1 MATTFHGWAA
11 RHPGA
16 LLEPYEF
23 EPAPLGPHDVEVEIT
38 HCGICHSDL
47 HLVDGDWE
55 VDNWP
60 LVPGH
65 EIVGHVVQAGSAVTE
80 HALGDR
86 VGIGWQ
92 CGACL
97 ACEWCL
103 AGDEPFCPEHRATC
117 VGRPGG
123 FADRI
128 RVDARFAFPLP
139 EALPSE
145 TVGPLM
151 CGGATVWTPLREHG
165 IDATSRVAVVG
176 IGGLGH
182 LAVRFAAALGA
193 RVTAISHSAD
203 KEELARELGA
213 DEFLVLGEETLRGAA
228 RAFDLVLVT
237 VPVALDWPALARTV
251 RPRGRMAFV
260 GVVPGEVGVPVDA
273 LILGNRGLV
282 GSQIAGRARMR
293 EMLAFAAERGI
304 AAMVETFPMEEVNVA
319 LDRLRRNELRFRAVL
334 TR

>member
-1 MATTFHGWAA
+1 MSTTFHGWAA

-23 EPAPLGPHDVEVEIT
+23 TPEPLGPHDVEVEIT

-55 VDNWP
+55 VDSWP

-65 EIVGHVVQAGSAVTE
+65 EVVGHVAARGAGVTE
-80 HALGDR
+80 LEPGDR

-103 AGDEPFCPEHRATC
+103 AGDEPFCPDHRATC

-139 EALPSE
+139 DALPAE
-145 TVGPLM
+145 TAGPLL

-165 IDATSRVAVVG
+165 IGATHRVAVVG
-176 IGGLGH
+176 VGGLGH
-182 LAVRFAAALGA
+182 LAIRFAAALGA
-193 RVTAISHSAD
+193 RVTAVSHTPA
-203 KEELARELGA
+203 KEEAARELGA
-213 DEFLVLGEETLRGAA
+213 GEFLLLDGDALRDAKG
-228 RAFDLVLVT
+228 AFDLVLVT

-251 RPRGRMAFV
+251 RPRGRMVFV
-260 GVVPGEVGVPVDA
+260 GVVPGEVAVPVDA
-273 LILGNRGLV
+273 LILGNRSV
-282 GSQIAGRARMR
+282 SGSQIAGRARMR
-293 EMLAFAAERGI
+293 EMLSFAARRGI
-304 AAMVETFPMEEVNVA
+304 AATVETFPMEEVNSA
-319 LDRLRRNELRFRAVL
+319 LDRLRRNEVRFRAVL